1 MPTHI
6 SFSYDP
12 SDNEDEEQDILNEN
26 KDDFQYVPISS
37 QSKLV
42 QFQFLTFAR
51 QQQLELNSN
60 DDNNEKNN
68 DDDEDDDDEEEED
81 TLIDQNIEEDDEEDQ
96 EEQQEVR
103 YKID

>member
-1 MPTHI
+1 LPTHI

-68 DDDEDDDDEEEED
+68 DDEDDDEEEED
-81 TLIDQNIEEDDEEDQ
+81 TLIDQNMEEDDEEDQ

>member
-68 DDDEDDDDEEEED
+68 DDEDDDEEEED
-81 TLIDQNIEEDDEEDQ
+81 TLIDQNMEEDDEEDQ